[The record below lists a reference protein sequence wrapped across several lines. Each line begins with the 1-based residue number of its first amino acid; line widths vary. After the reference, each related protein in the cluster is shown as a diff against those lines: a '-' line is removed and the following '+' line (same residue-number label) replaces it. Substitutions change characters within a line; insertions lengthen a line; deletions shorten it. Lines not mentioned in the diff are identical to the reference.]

1 MTMLFYLLILT
12 ILGITWFWLS
22 YFSLLSSWWLFNLFI
37 FVFVIRY
44 IIFVWYRKI
53 IKKDQKSLKK
63 LFFILSKRTF
73 IYILILGTFITWF
86 TYYNYNSDVYFN
98 IHTLKS
104 QKTNKEVVFIE
115 MSHIA
120 NSNFYNNV
128 NKKLKDFAEKDY
140 TLFYEWV
147 NIDVEWKDIE
157 NSMWIEL
164 TPETY
169 SKFKSMF
176 KWEDISSQ
184 DNKKIIDNFKEDKIK
199 NSDIKYSELL
209 WYEYWKEYLTNN
221 KLPFNKIISEYIEVK
236 ANDLNKT
243 EKENIKISSG
253 TTIEKNNTSTEKLKE
268 GIDNLSKEDTMLS
281 YFITAYMKFLLKN
294 PTFYEYNAK
303 LAYSVLEF
311 SQWKEFWNYET
322 FFKEKIINHRNKVL
336 AEDVFNSKQDKIV
349 ITYWKLHYT
358 WFLEELKKLD
368 DSFIEIKKEP
378 IKVL

>member
-1 MTMLFYLLILT
+1 MKMLFYLLILT

-53 IKKDQKSLKK
+53 IRKDQKNLKE
-63 LFFILSKRTF
+63 LLFILSKRTF

-128 NKKLKDFAEKDY
+128 NTKLKDFAEKDY

-221 KLPFNKIISEYIEVK
+221 KLPFNKIISEHIEVK

-268 GIDNLSKEDTMLS
+268 GIDNLSKDDTMLS

-358 WFLEELKKLD
+358 WFVEELKKLD